1 MVAIAGNTMNKNTN
15 GNRRILL
22 SNAQVFLVVT
32 IILLVIALGSIVL
45 LAYININTATA
56 FQAGYVVSDLANL
69 QRQIIDLHMETNLIL
84 RDRSKNFEPIEI
96 KRDSLD
102 KHLEIAETEALN
114 NVKLLSA
121 LRRIEA
127 LLNQYD
133 YEIGRLGLNPT
144 DIQFRSASHQFDSIL
159 GLLEKQIQTMY
170 GNEELR
176 FFSSISDALKQQRT
190 SQTLTISI
198 VALLLIFG
206 VLFSMSLGRSVS
218 GEFQHA
224 YDLLKD
230 EVSERRRVEEEL
242 RQQNEYFAAL
252 HETALALMNRLDV
265 SDLLEAIVSRA
276 AQLLGT
282 EDGYIYL
289 INPVKNH
296 MERRVGVGIF
306 SKSIG
311 FGLQKGK
318 GLAGQ
323 VWQEGN
329 SMVINDYATW
339 PYRAPTPG
347 VRENTIAAVMG
358 APLKSGLNIVGV
370 IGLAYHRESGRTFR
384 QSEVELLESFAQLA
398 SIALDNARLF
408 AQADQR
414 TNQIEALYQADQE
427 LYKHLDLDD
436 VLQTLVDVA
445 VDILKIDKSVLLI
458 WNEDKTHLY
467 PKAARGFL
475 PETLERMV
483 FQPHQG
489 LIGKVATEA
498 LPAVVKDTTSD
509 TRVNWNITYP
519 ERIRSLMHVPIIVDD
534 QVFGIFNVSYS
545 EPQAFDDEDLRLVL
559 ALAQRGASAIK
570 NAYLYSQ
577 AQQAAMLEERQRL
590 ARELHDAVTQTL
602 FSAGIIADILPRLW
616 QKDQNEALKRIT
628 ELRELTRG
636 ALAEM
641 RTLLLELRP
650 TALNDTPLSEL
661 LHQLGEATVGRTRIP
676 VSVSVKELCEIPSA
690 VKVAFYRI
698 AQEALN
704 NIAKHAEANH
714 VTVNMSCSSD
724 SVILQIN
731 DDGRGFNTQQLLPDN
746 MGLKIMKERAEAIEA
761 KLVLKSQVGSGTE
774 ISVTWLPTPLDE

>member
-1 MVAIAGNTMNKNTN
+1 MRKSSP
-15 GNRRILL
+15 NRRILL
-22 SNAQVFLVVT
+22 SNAQIFLVVT
-32 IILLVIALGSIVL
+32 ILLLVIAMGSMVL

-56 FQAGYVVSDLANL
+56 FQAGYVVTDLANL
-69 QRQIIDLHMETNLIL
+69 QKQVIELHMETNVIL
-84 RDRSKNFEPIEI
+84 RDRSKNFELVEI
-96 KRDSLD
+96 RRNSLD
-102 KHLEIAETEALN
+102 RHLEITEAEGLN
-114 NVKLLSA
+114 NSKLLAA
-121 LRRIEA
+121 LRRMDS

-133 YEIGRLGLNPT
+133 YEISRLVYNPT
-144 DIQFRSASHQFDSIL
+144 EAQFRTSSHQFDSIL

-170 GNEELR
+170 GDEELR
-176 FFSSISDALKQQRT
+176 FFSNISDALKQQRT

-198 VALLLIFG
+198 GALLLVFG
-206 VLFSMSLGRSVS
+206 ILFTLSLGRSVS

-230 EVSERRRVEEEL
+230 EITERRRAEEEL

-252 HETALALMNRLDV
+252 HETTLALMNRLEV

-282 EDGYIYL
+282 EDGYIYY
-289 INPVKNH
+289 INPIKNIL
-296 MERRVGVGIF
+296 ERRVGIGVF

-311 FGLQKGK
+311 FGLQKGQ
-318 GLAGQ
+318 GVAGQ
-323 VWQEGN
+323 VWQEGK
-329 SMVINDYATW
+329 SMVINNYASW

-347 VRENTIAAVMG
+347 IRENTIAAAMG
-358 APLKSGLNIVGV
+358 APLKSGQNIVGV
-370 IGLAYHRESGRTFR
+370 IGLAYHLDSGRTFK
-384 QSEVELLESFAQLA
+384 QSEVELLEGFAQLA
-398 SIALDNARLF
+398 SIALDNAQLF
-408 AQADQR
+408 AQADRR
-414 TNQIEALYQADQE
+414 TMQIEALYQADQE
-427 LYKHLDLDD
+427 LYKHLELDD

-458 WNEDKTHLY
+458 WNEDKTYLY
-467 PKAARGFL
+467 PKTARGFR
-475 PETLERMV
+475 PETLERMI
-483 FQPHQG
+483 FPPQQG
-489 LIGKVATEA
+489 LIGKVAHEA
-498 LPAVVKDTTSD
+498 VPAVVKDTTSD
-509 TRVNWNITYP
+509 TRVDWNITYP
-519 ERIRSLMHVPIIVDD
+519 ERIRSFMYVPIIVDD
-534 QVFGIFNVSYS
+534 QVFGIFNVSYT
-545 EPQAFDDEDLRLVL
+545 EPNAFDDEDLRLVL

-616 QKDQNEALKRIT
+616 QKDPDEALRRIS

-650 TALNDTPLSEL
+650 TALSETSLSEL

-676 VSVSVKELCEIPSA
+676 VNVSVEESCEIPPL

-704 NIAKHAEANH
+704 NISKHANASY
-714 VTVNMSCSSD
+714 VDVNMSCSPEDVSLTVRD
-724 SVILQIN
+724 N
-731 DDGRGFNTQQLLPDN
+731 GRGFDTQKLLPDN
-746 MGLKIMKERAEAIEA
+746 MGIKIMKERAEAVAA
-761 KLVLKSQVGSGTE
+761 KLSLRSQVGTGTE
-774 ISVTWLPTPLDE
+774 ISVTWAPLHTDNN